1 MTEPRAPHGSDSS
14 AQRAAEP
21 LMLERLGAELG
32 CELAGS
38 TIGSMKIDGVSESP
52 PILVEASA
60 RQGAPKSAQCRKV
73 MNDAFKLIYARS
85 IFNDAEQPKPRL
97 ILAFA
102 DDRAAAPFCGR
113 GWRAQALKAAGIEV
127 RVVVL
132 PKEVRV
138 GLRHT
143 QETQKQAMAHSVSEA
158 DGGGPR

>member
-1 MTEPRAPHGSDSS
+1 MTEPRAPHGSDSG

-32 CELAGS
+32 CELANR
-38 TIGSMKIDGVSESP
+38 TIGSMKIDGVSQSP
-52 PILVEASA
+52 PILVEAWA
-60 RQGAPKSAQCRKV
+60 HQGPPRGGQYHKV

-85 IFNDAEQPKPRL
+85 TFNDAEQPKPRL
-97 ILAFA
+97 MLAFA

-132 PKEVRV
+132 PEEVRV